1 MSTLASI
8 SLVLAV
14 VTVAI
19 LAIGRLLKLES
30 PRRLRVPLAF
40 VALTSLAQ
48 WVIHMLEVGGQWP
61 ELVAAGVL
69 LSLGVLLARAG
80 LLLVFDWLLVRRFGV
95 QMPRL
100 AQDII
105 GLVVY
110 LIVTAV
116 VLKATLS
123 LDVGTLLVSS
133 AVITVVVG
141 FALQE
146 TLGTLLSGLALA
158 WERRLERGTWVEVDG
173 ILGKVEELGWRSLLL
188 RTRLGQRILIPN
200 SDVAR
205 KTIKLFG
212 PSREPMAIPVR
223 LGVSYRVP
231 PHEVQG
237 VLLKVAEGVPGVLE
251 QPAPQILTVEFADSA
266 VVYECRLWTQSPWR
280 IPEMTSQM
288 LTRAWSALGRA
299 GMEIPFPQRTVHM
312 APPPPEVDTRELCRA
327 ALAGCDLFSGLPE
340 AAVES
345 LAASARFLKFA
356 PGEPVIREGEE
367 STALYVVASG
377 SVTFLKGDQS
387 VGKADAGKAFGELA
401 FLMGQPRAATVRAD
415 GALVVVKVDAVAL
428 RALLKDHDDV
438 ADELASRVA
447 ERRKAMA
454 EAMDTE
460 VTVRVRRSFAAEM
473 KARLL
478 RLVSG

>member
-8 SLVLAV
+8 SLVLAG
-14 VTVAI
+14 VTIAI
-19 LAIGRLLKLES
+19 LGIGRLLRLEL
-30 PRRLRVPLAF
+30 PRRLRVPLAL

-48 WVIHMLEVGGQWP
+48 WVVDMFEVGGDWP
-61 ELVAAGVL
+61 ELVTAGVL
-69 LSLGVLLARAG
+69 LSLGFLLARAG
-80 LLLVFDWLLVRRFGV
+80 LLLVFDWLLVHRVGV
-95 QMPRL
+95 QIPRL
-100 AQDII
+100 AQDIVA
-105 GLVVY
+105 LLVY
-110 LIVTAV
+110 LIVTAA

-158 WERRLERGTWVEVDG
+158 WERRLERGAWVEVDG
-173 ILGKVEELGWRSLLL
+173 TLGKVEELGWRSLML
-188 RTRLGQRILIPN
+188 RTRLGEHIIIPN

-205 KTIKLFG
+205 KTIKLLG
-212 PSREPMAIPVR
+212 PSPDPMAVPVR

-231 PHEVQG
+231 PHEVHE
-237 VLLKVAEGVPGVLE
+237 VLLRVAGGVPGVLP

-266 VVYECRLWTQSPWR
+266 VVYECRLWTQAPWR
-280 IPEMTSQM
+280 VPEMTSHM

-312 APPPPEVDTRELCRA
+312 APPSPEVDTKELCRA
-327 ALAGCDLFSGLPE
+327 AIANCDLFNGLPE
-340 AAVES
+340 AAIES
-345 LAASARFLKFA
+345 LSGSSRFLKFA
-356 PGEPVIREGEE
+356 PGESVIREGDE

-377 SVTFLKGDQS
+377 SVTFLKGDRT
-387 VGKADAGKAFGELA
+387 VGKADTGSAFGELA
-401 FLMGQPRAATVRAD
+401 FLMGQPRAATVQAAS
-415 GALVVVKVDAVAL
+415 ALAVVEIDAAAL
-428 RALLKDHDDV
+428 RALLKDHDEV

-447 ERRKAMA
+447 ARRKAMA

-460 VTVRVRRSFAAEM
+460 ATVRVRRSFAAEM